1 MLRQNTRAARAT
13 EGLLFETAYQE
24 ETSIAETFKRRRLGL
39 KANTETRGS
48 KNREGQQVTWRIE
61 KSGATSVNWSDIHVS
76 SIKLRSVFFI
86 LSFVDC

>member
-24 ETSIAETFKRRRLGL
+24 ETSVAETFKRRRLGL

-48 KNREGQQVTWRIE
+48 KNREG
-61 KSGATSVNWSDIHVS
+61 ATSDLENRKIGSD
-76 SIKLRSVFFI
+76 KCELE
-86 LSFVDC
+86 